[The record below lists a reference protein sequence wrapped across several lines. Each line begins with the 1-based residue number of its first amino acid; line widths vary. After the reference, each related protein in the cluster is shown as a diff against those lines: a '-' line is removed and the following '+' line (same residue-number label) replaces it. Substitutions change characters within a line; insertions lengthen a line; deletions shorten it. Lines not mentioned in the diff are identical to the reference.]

1 MITTNQFITIFT
13 GGNYAAPIW
22 DEYAAYVAAD
32 SGTTEARD
40 CTINAIANLLWANFM
55 TRPA

>member
-13 GGNYAAPIW
+13 GGNLAAPIW

-40 CTINAIANLLWANFM
+40 CTINAIANLL
-55 TRPA
+55 